1 MADLTAS
8 WHEQPPAP
16 LPGTPFSHFQSEHWV
31 RLLRS
36 YGQRPL
42 CVWVGEGD
50 GPPLASWL
58 FYATPG
64 DYLNP
69 PKRRVTRWLDL
80 NVRGVHGPAID
91 ARLEGAERERVLAAL
106 LDAVAAQMR
115 RLRPLSFSAALD
127 PVLPADDRELW
138 ARLAAAAGFGTE
150 PAYTYIAHLP
160 ADEEALAS
168 AVKRERRKETRK
180 AEKLGVEFEE
190 AHGIEALREYY
201 DVRDETRRRNGHP
214 PVPWS
219 HFEQTFGALDGTP
232 IYRIFLARREG
243 RIGAGQLAFA
253 WNGYWYL
260 SGVSIATWAL
270 EEKVPAND
278 FLQWHMLRAAVEAGQ
293 RMVDF
298 SGAQPNSDDPKM
310 KAIDFFKSRWGTEL
324 EESLTL
330 TLPFSRARARASGLA
345 QRLLG

>member
-1 MADLTAS
+1 MADLTAT
-8 WHEQPPAP
+8 WHESPPAP

-31 RLLRS
+31 RLLRA

-42 CVWVGEGD
+42 AVWMCEGA
-50 GPPLASWL
+50 GTPVASWL

-69 PKRRVTRWLDL
+69 PKRRLTRWLDL

-91 ARLEGAERERVLAAL
+91 PRLAEAERERVLAGL
-106 LDAVAAQMR
+106 LEAVAARMR
-115 RLRPLSFSAALD
+115 RLRPTSFSAVLD
-127 PVLPADDRELW
+127 PVLSGEDRAMW
-138 ARLAAAAGFGTE
+138 ARLAASAGFSTD

-160 ADEEALAS
+160 SAPEELQS
-168 AVKRERRKETRK
+168 AVKRDRRKEARK

-190 AHGIEALREYY
+190 AHGLEALHEYY
-201 DVRDETRRRNGHP
+201 EVRDETRRRNGHP
-214 PVPWS
+214 PVPWT
-219 HFEQTFGALDGTP
+219 HFDQTFGALDGTS

-260 SGVSIATWAL
+260 TGVSIATWAL
-270 EEKVPAND
+270 EERVPAND
-278 FLQWHMLRAAVEAGQ
+278 FLQWHLLRTAVEERQ
-293 RMVDF
+293 RIVDF
-298 SGAQPNSDDPKM
+298 SGAQPNTDDPKL

-324 EESLTL
+324 EKTLTL
-330 TLPFSRARARASGLA
+330 TLPPRRSRARATWLA
-345 QRLLG
+345 QRVLR